1 MMACV
6 NAPFSPTARPVGFIS
21 NDKGTTAI
29 AERLAATGQRV
40 IYLML
45 NPAARLAPAPRMEAA
60 ATVSDIAIECDTI
73 LLAVEDTQLLSKVL
87 LGDADRHGLAHDLRP
102 GGMLIDLGM
111 RPAREAQSLLGFVG
125 MRGVSVVDA
134 AIIGARETVLRGS
147 AKVLLGGFP
156 DAVDAALPL
165 LSELGNIERTGPLGS
180 AQTAAAL
187 MGYVEVAHISAR
199 SDAMSV
205 GAALGLQPQAL
216 SQLFDDTPDPDN
228 IIRLQRRADFVRQ
241 LVEDRG
247 MSGKVISFRRLA
259 RPAEAT

>member
-1 MMACV
+1 MASA
-6 NAPFSPTARPVGFIS
+6 NAPFGPTARPVGFIS
-21 NDKGTTAI
+21 NDPGTSAI
-29 AERLAATGQRV
+29 AERLAAAGQRV
-40 IYLML
+40 LHLML
-45 NPAARLAPAPRMEAA
+45 DPAARLAPAPRLEAA

-147 AKVLLGGFP
+147 AKVLIGGFP

-165 LSELGNIERTGPLGS
+165 LCELGSIERTGPLGS

-187 MGYVEVAHISAR
+187 MGYVEVAHIAAR
-199 SDAMSV
+199 SDALNV
-205 GAALGLQPQAL
+205 GAALGLKPQAL
-216 SQLFDDTPDPDN
+216 SQLFDETPDPDN
-228 IIRLQRRADFVRQ
+228 IIRLQRRADFVRR

-247 MSGKVISFRRLA
+247 MPGNVISFRRLSG
-259 RPAEAT
+259 PVEAT